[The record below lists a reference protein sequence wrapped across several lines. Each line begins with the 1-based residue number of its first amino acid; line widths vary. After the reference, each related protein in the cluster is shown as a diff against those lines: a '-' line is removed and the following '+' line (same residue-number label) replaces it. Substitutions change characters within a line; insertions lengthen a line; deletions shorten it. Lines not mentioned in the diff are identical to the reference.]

1 MNIQSLLN
9 YSNKKLKQNLITSA
23 MLDSEILLQKAIKKD
38 RKFLILN
45 PKKNVKTNKVKIFKT
60 LVRRRQMGEPIS
72 YIINKKE
79 FWNNNFYINSDVL
92 IPRPDSETLVEQVLK
107 IYDKNAKKNILDI
120 GTGSGCLLLAILK
133 ERNNF
138 FGTGIDISKK
148 ALNVA
153 SFNAKVHQLGNRVK
167 FYNSD
172 IDKFLLGKYDIIIS
186 NPPYIENYRLKYLD
200 RGITAYEPRIALD
213 GGNDGFSKVKKVIYN
228 ASSLLKNNGKL
239 ILEIGFNQKKMV
251 LKFLKKNN
259 FYINKVQ
266 KDYGMNDRCIICT
279 KI

>member
-45 PKKNVKTNKVKIFKT
+45 PKKNIKTNKVKIFKT
-60 LVRRRQMGEPIS
+60 LVRRRQKGEPIG

-133 ERNNF
+133 ERENF
-138 FGTGIDISKK
+138 FD
-148 ALNVA
+148 
-153 SFNAKVHQLGNRVK
+153 
-167 FYNSD
+167 
-172 IDKFLLGKYDIIIS
+172 
-186 NPPYIENYRLKYLD
+186 
-200 RGITAYEPRIALD
+200 LD
-213 GGNDGFSKVKKVIYN
+213 G
-228 ASSLLKNNGKL
+228 AARSLLNKHGRSEELDL
-239 ILEIGFNQKKMV
+239 IFKSYSNLLRRLGS
-251 LKFLKKNN
+251 
-259 FYINKVQ
+259 
-266 KDYGMNDRCIICT
+266 
-279 KI
+279 

>member
-9 YSNKKLKQNLITSA
+9 YSNKKLKQSLIISA

-45 PKKNVKTNKVKIFKT
+45 PKKKIKTNKVKIFKT
-60 LVRRRQMGEPIS
+60 LVRRRQKGEPIS

-172 IDKFLLGKYDIIIS
+172 VDKFLIGKYDLIIS
-186 NPPYIENYRLKYLD
+186 NPPYIENYKLKYLD
-200 RGITAYEPRIALD
+200 REITAYEPRIALD
-213 GGNDGFSKVKKVIYN
+213 GGLDGCSKVKKVIYK
-228 ASSLLKNNGKL
+228 ASSLLKKNGKL
-239 ILEIGFNQKKMV
+239 ILEIGFNQKKV
-251 LKFLKKNN
+251 ILNILKKKS

-279 KI
+279 KV

>member
-45 PKKNVKTNKVKIFKT
+45 PKKNIKTNKVKIFKT
-60 LVRRRQMGEPIS
+60 LVRRRQKGEPIS

-107 IYDKNAKKNILDI
+107 IYDKNAKKNVLDI

-133 ERNNF
+133 ERENF

-172 IDKFLLGKYDIIIS
+172 IDKFLFGKYDIIIS
-186 NPPYIENYRLKYLD
+186 NPPYIENCRLKYLD
-200 RGITAYEPRIALD
+200 RGITAYEPIIALD
-213 GGNDGFSKVKKVIYN
+213 GGNDGCSKVKKVIYK

-251 LKFLKKNN
+251 LNILKKNS

>member
-23 MLDSEILLQKAIKKD
+23 MLDSEILLQKALKKD

-45 PKKNVKTNKVKIFKT
+45 PKKNIKTNKVKIFKT
-60 LVRRRQMGEPIS
+60 LVRRREKGEPIS

-133 ERNNF
+133 ERHNF

-172 IDKFLLGKYDIIIS
+172 VDKFLLGKYDLIIS

-200 RGITAYEPRIALD
+200 RGIISYEPRIALD
-213 GGNDGFSKVKKVIYN
+213 GGHDGCSKVKNVIYRT
-228 ASSLLKNNGKL
+228 SSLLKKNGKL
-239 ILEIGFNQKKMV
+239 ILEIGFNQKKVV
-251 LKFLKKNN
+251 LNILKKNS
-259 FYINKVQ
+259 FFVNKVQ

>member
-9 YSNKKLKQNLITSA
+9 YSNKKLKQSLIISA

-45 PKKNVKTNKVKIFKT
+45 PKKNIKTNKVKIFKT
-60 LVRRRQMGEPIS
+60 LVRRRQKGEPIS

-133 ERNNF
+133 ERDNF

-172 IDKFLLGKYDIIIS
+172 VDKFLLGKYDIIIS
-186 NPPYIENYRLKYLD
+186 NPPYIENYKIKYLD
-200 RGITAYEPRIALD
+200 REITAYEPTIALD
-213 GGNDGFSKVKKVIYN
+213 GGHDGCSKIKKVIFR
-228 ASSLLKNNGKL
+228 ASSLLKRNGKL
-239 ILEIGFNQKKMV
+239 VLEIGFNQKKVV
-251 LKFLKKNN
+251 LNILKENS

-266 KDYGMNDRCIICT
+266 KDYAMNDRCIIST

>member
-9 YSNKKLKQNLITSA
+9 YSNKKLKQSLIISA

-45 PKKNVKTNKVKIFKT
+45 PKKNIKTNKVKIFKT
-60 LVRRRQMGEPIS
+60 LVRRRQKGEPIS

-172 IDKFLLGKYDIIIS
+172 IDKFLFGKYDIIIS
-186 NPPYIENYRLKYLD
+186 NPPYIENCRLKYLD
-200 RGITAYEPRIALD
+200 RGITAYEPIIALD
-213 GGNDGFSKVKKVIYN
+213 GGNDGCSKVKKVIYR

-251 LKFLKKNN
+251 LNILKKNS